1 MKRRWKV
8 TSNNRAKLILSMG
21 LMMAASVDKNRDFFE
36 LSIDTQNGY
45 STRKIEP
52 IKKGTTYIF
61 EDGFECQALNKKNA
75 DRKHNNWLKAR
86 KEVKP

>member
-1 MKRRWKV
+1 MTR
-8 TSNNRAKLILSMG
+8 NNRAKLMLSMG
-21 LMMAASVDKNRDFFE
+21 LMMAASVYKNRGFFD
-36 LSIDTQNGY
+36 LSSNTGHWY

-52 IKKGTTYIF
+52 LKKGATYIF
-61 EDGFECQALNKKNA
+61 EDGFECQALNQKNA

>member
-1 MKRRWKV
+1 
-8 TSNNRAKLILSMG
+8 MG
-21 LMMAASVDKNRDFFE
+21 LMMAASVDKSRDFSD
-36 LSIDTQNGY
+36 LSSDTGHGY

-52 IKKGTTYIF
+52 IKRGTTYIF

-75 DRKHNNWLKAR
+75 DRKHSNWLKAR